1 LEQLTKIIKD
11 SNEIIQLMKDN
22 SVLVSRLLTQ
32 MRNGNIISRDD
43 KSNIIQLIQTSNID
57 KLKQDMLQSIGS
69 LKQQSIGSLKQQSIG
84 SLKQQSIG
92 SLKQQSIESLEQQ
105 SIESLEQSR
114 KLKLIDNN
122 LDSNRDSR
130 PVNYVG
136 IIQLLLQKPPIT
148 DKTMKGGEV
157 ITLVII
163 VVCIIVF
170 CAYSVYSVVQA
181 NNDLT
186 QVNSGNNTTYYLS
199 NKNII
204 FANFGMGGRKIK
216 KTRRRLRYKLSRKRR
231 HTRHRR

>member
-57 KLKQDMLQSIGS
+57 KLKQDML
-69 LKQQSIGSLKQQSIG
+69 QSIG

>member
-1 LEQLTKIIKD
+1 
-11 SNEIIQLMKDN
+11 MKDN

-57 KLKQDMLQSIGS
+57 KLKQDML
-69 LKQQSIGSLKQQSIG
+69 QSIG